1 MKNKLNNPEQPLYNA
16 IYSDNKYNHYGCTN
30 HGSKYVKSIANLNP
44 ASLIDVGCGHN
55 NFVKD
60 IKTIGLEKAVGVDFA
75 CPSADYISDIMDLP
89 FKDKEFDFL
98 TAWDVLE
105 HLRKSHIHPAFKEMK
120 RISKRF
126 AFTIAYETAYTLP
139 PPGFEGHNLH
149 QCVENEQWWGN
160 IISKYSNKYIS
171 KDNFWVGQWN
181 VQ

>member
-16 IYSDNKYNHYGCTN
+16 IYSNNKYSHYGRTN

-89 FKDKEFDFL
+89 FKDKQFDFL
-98 TAWDVLE
+98 TAWDALE
-105 HLRKSHIHPAFKEMK
+105 HLRKSQVHPAFREMK
-120 RISKRF
+120 RVSKRF
-126 AFTIAYETAYTLP
+126 AFTISYRTAYAIP